1 MRALPNI
8 PGEHGG
14 SFGEETRVVEL
25 VDFLSGLENHGAVRP
40 GQDEIGVAL
49 VGGRGLALGRG
60 GRAAHCPHVKAA
72 GQLECRDDLRKIGG
86 KFSVKEILRGC
97 PIMVIMGRICT

>member
-14 SFGEETRVVEL
+14 SFGEEARVIEL
-25 VDFLSGLENHGAVRP
+25 VDLLSGLQDHGAVRP
-40 GQDEIGVAL
+40 GEDEVGVAL

-60 GRAAHCPHVKAA
+60 GRATHRPYVEAA
-72 GQLECRDDLRKIGG
+72 GQLECRDDLRKKGG
-86 KFSVKEILRGC
+86 NSVKEILRGC
-97 PIMVIMGRICT
+97 LIMVMRGRICT